1 MLPRPVWLLKR
12 HGLTLLLTAA
22 LVAVYVLQT
31 VPALQERAQLRAAR
45 AEAEAELQRQRD
57 ALQQGSL
64 WLRGASTDPFVR
76 ERFLDA
82 YRRSPE
88 VPGPYVQIAPP
99 VVPDETMGEM
109 AGEPSGVTRGAG
121 QALPSDDHADR

>member
-1 MLPRPVWLLKR
+1 MLPRPLWLLKR

-22 LVAVYVLQT
+22 LVAVYIFQT

-45 AEAEAELQRQRD
+45 AEAEARLVRQRA

-64 WLRGASTDPFVR
+64 WLRGADDDPFVR

-88 VPGPYVQIAPP
+88 VPGPYVQFAPP
-99 VVPDETMGEM
+99 AAAEEAA
-109 AGEPSGVTRGAG
+109 AGAEARPSPGAS
-121 QALPSDDHADR
+121 SDR